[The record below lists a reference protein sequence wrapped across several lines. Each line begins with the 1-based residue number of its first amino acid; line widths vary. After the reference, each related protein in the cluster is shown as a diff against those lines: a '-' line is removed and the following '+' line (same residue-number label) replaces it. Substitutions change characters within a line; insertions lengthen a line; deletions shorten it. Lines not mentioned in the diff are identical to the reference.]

1 MSLSIDITLFDCV
14 HRTINHDEME
24 MNNDNFAY
32 SRIFYIRWKI
42 RIGLNFL
49 KNSILEIFGSVCS
62 INSNF
67 VLRLRIGQTESIFQR
82 VFHCHPRV
90 MFIDHDGCQNDNS
103 LCIPLYSGIF
113 MNPSLICCWKESNF
127 SINIKFFSLKLM
139 ND

>member
-1 MSLSIDITLFDCV
+1 MNLSIDITLFDCV
-14 HRTINHDEME
+14 HRIINHDGME

-49 KNSILEIFGSVCS
+49 KNSILEFFGSVCS

-82 VFHCHPRV
+82 FPLSSTRDIHWI
-90 MFIDHDGCQNDNS
+90 FIDHDGCQNDNS

-113 MNPSLICCWKESNF
+113 MNPSLIRCWKE
-127 SINIKFFSLKLM
+127 FFY
-139 ND
+139 

>member
-1 MSLSIDITLFDCV
+1 MIILRIVEYSIFD
-14 HRTINHDEME
+14 EKFE
-24 MNNDNFAY
+24 LEE
-32 SRIFYIRWKI
+32 
-42 RIGLNFL
+42 LNSL
-49 KNSILEIFGSVCS
+49 KNSILEFFGSVCS

-113 MNPSLICCWKESNF
+113 MNPSLICC
-127 SINIKFFSLKLM
+127 
-139 ND
+139 